1 MIGNAHEY
9 HKALEELAELQQWLE
24 RLNRESP
31 GAEKGMTKAGIRKL
45 LARLHEELAVY
56 EGGQEFKA
64 ARRKKL
70 TA

>member
-1 MIGNAHEY
+1 MIADLNQY
-9 HKALEELAELQQWLE
+9 HKAIEELAQLQQWLE

-56 EGGQEFKA
+56 EGSQELEA
-64 ARRKKL
+64 RKKL

>member
-1 MIGNAHEY
+1 MTKAQY

-56 EGGQEFKA
+56 EGSQEFKA